1 MSDESTKAISAA
13 SVTFDDEG
21 KIFKGSAVRNGRLI
35 FTSVSQI
42 KMFDKAHEG
51 CPRKWTYHYVLKKKL
66 AKTGV
71 LVKGAD
77 LGVLLYKYLTTGQDV
92 LPPVLLPA
100 KKFFPVPGQDLECEK
115 PFATGSQGKGEDL
128 LLAIAAREQLVTGNL
143 TWQQKEALQS
153 DINRYSGLTANGI
166 SVDGAADCRHHR
178 GTFIGEDGVLYKEA
192 PGMFVGET
200 VDQKAVSRIHP
211 QVIHSGQNAGQVLQ
225 SYVLKGPALCND
237 VQMLGYG
244 VYDAD
249 NRSELTHVRLSHV
262 YANKSKRE
270 AQKYTALISVAQLR
284 ERWHR
289 VNGVVSEMDA
299 HAGVTKIE
307 DVEPNTNACDS
318 YTHVDPNNPKGP
330 PLQGCGHKYYCPLSS
345 AQVTSNLM
353 GLSSYKENVMSLFD
367 EVPAFAFPSI
377 VPLPPPVPPAPP
389 VPQDAASYAAAV
401 EAEKQRLLASPPAA
415 PPSVVSY
422 GSCPAC
428 GEALSDQNASRLQS
442 GAIKHFN
449 CANVAVTAPSS
460 PPAVPT
466 VPTGVRPPDAP
477 TSNNLLDRADPM
489 PAAEIAKV
497 EDPELRAKLEAHAKA
512 HAARE
517 LERLAAET
525 AGRPS
530 ATVWCPTSTIKVK
543 MTPEIMVLGKYTCQC
558 TKVYTVKVLKPI
570 KEGDDYVS
578 VIPKHKPL
586 KTDETAA
593 PVAPS
598 VPPVP
603 SVPVVEVAAPLVPG
617 PLEQLTMAM
626 VTTPPPVPVVPP
638 VPSHSNGTSNG
649 AMTAHIDELFGKE
662 PVGTNTEVAVP
673 PVPPAAPPAPVAPAS
688 EAPAVPRVSAEV
700 KKMFNYVDVLVPT
713 GSDTYRR
720 FTIDGT
726 DPQSMAVLTSIN
738 TLLSSIEIK

>member
-1 MSDESTKAISAA
+1 MSDESKTASA
-13 SVTFDDEG
+13 VTFDDEG

-66 AKTGV
+66 AKTGA
-71 LVKGAD
+71 LIKGAD
-77 LGVLLYKYLTTGQDV
+77 LGVLLYKYLTTNQDV

-115 PFATGSQGKGEDL
+115 PFATGAQGKGEDL
-128 LLAIAAREQLVTGNL
+128 LLAIALREQLVTGNL

-192 PGMFVGET
+192 PGMLVGET

-211 QVIHSGQNAGQVLQ
+211 QVIRSGQNAGQVLQ

-249 NRSELTHVRLSHV
+249 ARPELTHVRLSHV

-289 VNGVVSEMDA
+289 VDGVVSEMDA
-299 HAGVTKIE
+299 HASVTKIE
-307 DVEPNTNACDS
+307 DVEPNTNACDA

-330 PLQGCGHKYYCPLSS
+330 ALKGCGHKYYCPLSS
-345 AQVTSNLM
+345 TQATSNLM
-353 GLSSYKENVMSLFD
+353 GLSAYKENVMSLFD
-367 EVPAFAFPSI
+367 EVPAFASPSI
-377 VPLPPPVPPAPP
+377 IPIAPPVPPAPP
-389 VPQDAASYAAAV
+389 VPQDATAYAAAV
-401 EAEKQRLLASPPAA
+401 EAEKQRLLAAA
-415 PPSVVSY
+415 PVAPPIAVSY
-422 GSCPAC
+422 GTCAAC
-428 GEALSDQNASRLQS
+428 GEALSEQNASRLQS

-449 CANVAVTAPSS
+449 CANVAVAAPSA

-497 EDPELRAKLEAHAKA
+497 TDPELRAKLEEHAKA

-558 TKVYTVKVLKPI
+558 TKVYTVKALKPL

-578 VIPKHKPL
+578 VIPKHKPV
-586 KTDETAA
+586 KTDEVAA
-593 PVAPS
+593 PP

-603 SVPVVEVAAPLVPG
+603 PAVPTVEAAPPVPLAPPVPPAVPTIEVAAP
-617 PLEQLTMAM
+617 
-626 VTTPPPVPVVPP
+626 P
-638 VPSHSNGTSNG
+638 VPSQSNGASNG
-649 AMTAHIDELFGKE
+649 AMTTHIDELFGKE
-662 PVGTNTEVAVP
+662 PVGTNTNVVVP
-673 PVPPAAPPAPVAPAS
+673 PIPPAAPS
-688 EAPAVPRVSAEV
+688 EAPAVPRVSTEV
-700 KKMFNYVDVLVPT
+700 KKMFSYVDVLVPT

-720 FTIDGT
+720 FTIDST

-738 TLLSSIEIK
+738 TLLSSLEIK